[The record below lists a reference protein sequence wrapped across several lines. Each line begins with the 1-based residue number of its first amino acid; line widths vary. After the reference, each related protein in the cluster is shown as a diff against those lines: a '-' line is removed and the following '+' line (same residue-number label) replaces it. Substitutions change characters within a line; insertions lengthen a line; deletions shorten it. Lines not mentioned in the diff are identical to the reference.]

1 MRLGVL
7 GGTFDPPHI
16 GHLILAETARVN
28 LQLDQVLFLPVGDPP
43 HKVGQ
48 LISPA
53 RHRIAM
59 TQLAIAHHPAFVLDT
74 MDVDR
79 PPPHYTATLLPL
91 LQKAHPQDDLW
102 LVLGSDSLRDL
113 PDWHHADQLVC
124 QARLAVLERPG
135 VVIDWP
141 VLEAA
146 LPGLRERLD
155 WLEGPSVMIA
165 ATMLREFAA
174 AHRSLRY
181 LVPESVCAYL
191 VTHQL
196 YQSQPLSAA

>member
-43 HKVGQ
+43 HKMGQ
-48 LISPA
+48 MISPA
-53 RHRIAM
+53 QHRIAM
-59 TQLAIAHHPAFVLDT
+59 TQLAIADHSAFVVDT
-74 MDVDR
+74 TDVDR

-91 LQKAHPQDDLW
+91 LQQGHPQDDLW

-113 PDWHHADQLVC
+113 PEWHDADQVLC
-124 QARLAVLERPG
+124 WARLAVLDRPG
-135 VVIDWP
+135 VMINWS

-146 LPGLRERLD
+146 LPNLQGRLD
-155 WLEGPSVMIA
+155 WLEGPSVMVS
-165 ATMLREFAA
+165 ATMLRGFAA
-174 AHRSLRY
+174 ANRSLRY
-181 LVPESVCAYL
+181 LVPEAVRSYL
-191 VTHQL
+191 ATHQL
-196 YQSQPLSAA
+196 YQSQPLSGV